1 MARFYPEKKTD
12 MQRLY
17 RRLHVDGRDDG
28 KLRKQVD
35 VLSKR
40 AEEQTDI
47 TVCYR
52 MGEKVFR
59 TGIPAVDA
67 CRVQIVCLVY
77 AGDQPAAGGKLA
89 CVAENQLETGKNN
102 LLDLFFLDGIGSER
116 IFRASEQLNE
126 YLAKYF
132 CQQGIFL
139 TAPYFPGDGTVSLE
153 CQRDLLE
160 IIKEEEQVGVNI
172 SSGMML
178 VPEKSLLYA
187 FGADENNKR
196 RLWEHNCGQC
206 HDFSC
211 SFRSLNI

>member
-1 MARFYPEKKTD
+1 MS
-12 MQRLY
+12 
-17 RRLHVDGRDDG
+17 
-28 KLRKQVD
+28 LRISRKPV
-35 VLSKR
+35 R
-40 AEEQTDI
+40 I
-47 TVCYR
+47 
-52 MGEKVFR
+52 
-59 TGIPAVDA
+59 IW
-67 CRVQIVCLVY
+67 
-77 AGDQPAAGGKLA
+77 
-89 CVAENQLETGKNN
+89 
-102 LLDLFFLDGIGSER
+102 LDLFFLDGIGSER
-116 IFRASEQLNE
+116 IFRASEQFKRVSGKVFLS
-126 YLAKYF
+126 A
-132 CQQGIFL
+132 GIFL